1 MIKLLVNSTVNSDEI
16 QQKIVLDIHTCGV
29 IVDTALYQNGN
40 RVDGPYDISDQ
51 VDLAKN
57 NGGFVWIG
65 LAEPTKEE
73 FDHVV
78 GELNFHPLA
87 VEDAISAKQRPKIE
101 DYAGLSFFVIK
112 TVFYN
117 EIKSEITTGELMC
130 FIDNHFIVIVRHGEG
145 SPLSTVRH
153 DIEQHPEQLKLG
165 PFAVLHA
172 VVDRVID
179 GYTLIATELEN
190 DVINIE
196 SKVFGGNR
204 KTYSQEIYFLKRE
217 VIEYRH
223 AIEPL
228 VAPLQKIV
236 NDNFNSSPA
245 EIKPFFRDT
254 IDHLQHACEHAS
266 GMDSLLTTVLQ
277 ADLAHVQV
285 RQNED
290 VRRISAWVALAAA
303 PTMIA
308 GIYGMNFENMPELKW
323 HYGYPLT
330 VSAIGLLS
338 AYLFY
343 KFKKSHWL

>member
-1 MIKLLVNSTVNSDEI
+1 M
-16 QQKIVLDIHTCGV
+16 
-29 IVDTALYQNGN
+29 IVDTALYIQG
-40 RVDGPYDISDQ
+40 RRFDGTTDISAQ
-51 VDLAKN
+51 VELARSKN
-57 NGGFVWIG
+57 GFVWVG
-65 LAEPTKEE
+65 LAEPTKAE

-101 DYAGLSFFVIK
+101 DYEGLTFFVIK

-117 EIKSEITTGELMC
+117 ELKSEITTGELMC
-130 FIDNHFIVIVRHGEG
+130 FVDKQFIVIVRHGEG

-153 DIEQHPEQLKLG
+153 DIEQHPAQLAIG

-172 VVDRVID
+172 VIDRVID
-179 GYTLIATELEN
+179 GYTNIASELEN

-196 SKVFGGNR
+196 TKVFSGKR
-204 KTYSQEIYFLKRE
+204 KTYSQEIYYLKRE

-228 VAPLQKIV
+228 LQPIQKLTSDSFT
-236 NDNFNSSPA
+236 NLP
-245 EIKPFFRDT
+245 EQLRPFFRDT
-254 IDHLQHACEHAS
+254 FDHLQHACEHAS

-277 ADLAHVQV
+277 ADLSHVQV

-290 VRRISAWVALAAA
+290 VRRISAWVALAAG

-308 GIYGMNFENMPELKW
+308 GIYGMNFENMPELTSRF
-323 HYGYPLT
+323 GYFATLGIMALLT
-330 VSAIGLLS
+330 TVL
-338 AYLFY
+338 AYN
-343 KFKKSHWL
+343 FKKAHWL

>member
-1 MIKLLVNSTVNSDEI
+1 M
-16 QQKIVLDIHTCGV
+16 
-29 IVDTALYQNGN
+29 IVDVGLY
-40 RVDGPYDISDQ
+40 VDGKRQTAPDDISEQ
-51 VDLAKN
+51 VDIARSK
-57 NGGFVWIG
+57 GGFVWIG
-65 LAEPTKEE
+65 LSEPTQQE
-73 FDHVV
+73 FDHIV

-87 VEDAISAKQRPKIE
+87 VEDAVAAKQRPKIE
-101 DYAGLSFFVIK
+101 DYDGLTFFVIK

-117 EIKSEITTGELMC
+117 EARSEITTGELMC
-130 FIDNHFIVIVRHGEG
+130 FVDKHFIVIVRHGEG
-145 SPLSTVRH
+145 SPLTSVRH
-153 DIEQHPEQLKLG
+153 DFEQHPEQVKLG

-179 GYTLIATELEN
+179 GYTAIATELEN

-228 VAPLQKIV
+228 VIPLQRII
-236 NDNFNSSPA
+236 NENFDTAPEA
-245 EIKPFFRDT
+245 IKPFFRDT

-290 VRRISAWVALAAA
+290 VRRISAWVALAAG

-323 HYGYPLT
+323 QFGYPLT
-330 VSAIGLLS
+330 ISVIGLLS
-338 AYLFY
+338 GFLFY
-343 KFKKSHWL
+343 KFKKSNWL

>member
-1 MIKLLVNSTVNSDEI
+1 M
-16 QQKIVLDIHTCGV
+16 
-29 IVDTALYQNGN
+29 IVDSALYVDGK
-40 RVDGPYDISDQ
+40 RVDGPTDISEQ
-51 VDLAKN
+51 VDLARSKN
-57 NGGFVWIG
+57 GFVWVG

-87 VEDAISAKQRPKIE
+87 VEDAVNAKQRPKIE
-101 DYAGLSFFVIK
+101 DYEGLTFFVIK

-117 EIKSEITTGELMC
+117 ELESEITAGELMC
-130 FIDNHFIVIVRHGEG
+130 FVDKHFIVIVRHGEG
-145 SPLSTVRH
+145 SPLTTVRH
-153 DIEQHPEQLKLG
+153 DIEQHPAQMKIG

-172 VVDRVID
+172 VIDRVID
-179 GYTLIATELEN
+179 GYTSIAAELEN

-196 SKVFGGNR
+196 SKVFGGKR

-228 VAPLQKIV
+228 LQPLQKLTAER
-236 NDNFNSSPA
+236 FNNLP
-245 EIKPFFRDT
+245 EQIRPFFRDT
-254 IDHLQHACEHAS
+254 FDHLQLACEHAS
-266 GMDSLLTTVLQ
+266 GMDSMLTTVLQ

-290 VRRISAWVALAAA
+290 VRRISAWVALASG

-308 GIYGMNFENMPELKW
+308 GIYGMNFKHMPELGTR
-323 HYGYPLT
+323 YGYFVILGVMALLT
-330 VSAIGLLS
+330 TF
-338 AYLFY
+338 LFY
-343 KFKKSHWL
+343 KFKKADWL